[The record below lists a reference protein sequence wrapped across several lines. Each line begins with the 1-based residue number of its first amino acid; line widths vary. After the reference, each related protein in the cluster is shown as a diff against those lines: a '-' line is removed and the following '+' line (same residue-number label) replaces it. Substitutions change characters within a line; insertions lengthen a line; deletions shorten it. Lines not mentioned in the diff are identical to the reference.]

1 MSTISNSKNSF
12 LKRLEILQTGSH
24 KSECTLESEF
34 LTKPENYTLQIE
46 HLLVDI
52 TPTINLIEGSYLEVL
67 RRPTYDETVSGNY
80 NALLTPATM
89 PAVVNKDFAPVNPKT
104 VLDVLTQL
112 HVFTKLHYGLDVKL
126 NTDLSIKFTLE
137 VDFGDAYYLKLNP
150 QFATLMELPEYI
162 YAFNRRNRV
171 DAVWTDYDTE
181 YVVSAFGMPNRL
193 FYTFEDVNNYNDVEL
208 GYYWYFNDQTDEYTV
223 LAWSIQ
229 SVPGQGPSAVESAQ
243 TVRSLDQRLSY
254 EVTCTFSSDS
264 KVDILNMYES
274 RKRLIARFPIG
285 DSIET
290 YADAQTVSEQ
300 VNVGIEDLTRRN
312 PNTQTLNLHNG
323 EILIVNTMIE
333 VRYLQ
338 GKVIK
343 VVPADFG
350 ESGFFSM
357 MLLFSKRIK

>member
-1 MSTISNSKNSF
+1 MSTIANSKTSF

-24 KSECTLESEF
+24 KSVCTLESEF

-46 HLLVDI
+46 HFLVDI

-67 RRPTYDETVSGNY
+67 RRPTYGETVAEDAD
-80 NALLTPATM
+80 ALLTPADM
-89 PAVVNKDFAPVNPKT
+89 PAVVNKDFLPVNPKT
-104 VLDVLTQL
+104 VLDVLSQLNQFTQ
-112 HVFTKLHYGLDVKL
+112 LHYGLGVKL
-126 NTDLSIKFTLE
+126 DRDMSITFTLE

-162 YAFNRRNRV
+162 YAFNKRDYTDDDWDQPATIHYRV
-171 DAVWTDYDTE
+171 SSLGEPNELFHPQSDGIFDDIVAQYFTANPDTDDFT
-181 YVVSAFGMPNRL
+181 L
-193 FYTFEDVNNYNDVEL
+193 F
-208 GYYWYFNDQTDEYTV
+208 
-223 LAWSIQ
+223 AWSAQ
-229 SVPGQGPSAVESAQ
+229 APAGQGPSAFESAQ
-243 TVRSLDQRLSY
+243 TVRSLDLRLSY

-264 KVDILNMYES
+264 KVDILNMNES
-274 RKRLIARFPIG
+274 KKRLIARFPIG

-290 YADAQTVSEQ
+290 YADETSVSEH

-338 GKVIK
+338 GKEIK

-350 ESGFFSM
+350 ESGFFSI